1 MNQQYKPKKQKKE
14 KSKSKAPKLPQVE
27 VEADGQRPRLRGDE
41 KVVATTPLVYSW
53 QLCMYEKTYYDAAHL
68 QYPHR
73 IYEKRDDEKWT
84 EFFKRVQAERIN
96 AEKAKE
102 KKEAKHKAMYDDDV
116 ICVAGPFPSTS
127 GTGNAPNSIDL

>member
-1 MNQQYKPKKQKKE
+1 MNEQHKPKKQKKE
-14 KSKSKAPKLPQVE
+14 KSKSKAPKLSQVD

-73 IYEKRDDEKWT
+73 IHEKKDDEKWT
-84 EFFKRVQAERIN
+84 EFFKRVQAERIT

-102 KKEAKHKAMYDDDV
+102 MKEVKLEAMDDDDV
-116 ICVAGPFPSTS
+116 ICIAGPIPSTS
-127 GTGNAPNSIDL
+127 GTGNAEKSTD